1 MNTTASVNDI
11 YQCLAQ
17 AHLLAEQMSQPRR
30 AEHSLAK
37 VFTSLAGDETTGLLA
52 FAIWRGRSRLLS
64 SLRST
69 ASIRYDRATRVRHTH
84 T

>member
-1 MNTTASVNDI
+1 M
-11 YQCLAQ
+11 LAK
-17 AHLLAEQMSQPRR
+17 QMSQPQRK
-30 AEHSLAK
+30 EHSLAQA
-37 VFTSLAGDETTGLLA
+37 FTSLAGDETAGLLA

-69 ASIRYDRATRVRHTH
+69 TSIRYDGAARVRHTR